1 MALLLASVALTLV
14 NLGIFAW
21 LHERG
26 QSASIRPVMISLAAA
41 VLSMLMFVLIQEQ
54 EDEWLRFVWLFLQVA
69 LVLGGF
75 RILRWDRA

>member
-1 MALLLASVALTLV
+1 
-14 NLGIFAW
+14 
-21 LHERG
+21 
-26 QSASIRPVMISLAAA
+26 MISLAAA